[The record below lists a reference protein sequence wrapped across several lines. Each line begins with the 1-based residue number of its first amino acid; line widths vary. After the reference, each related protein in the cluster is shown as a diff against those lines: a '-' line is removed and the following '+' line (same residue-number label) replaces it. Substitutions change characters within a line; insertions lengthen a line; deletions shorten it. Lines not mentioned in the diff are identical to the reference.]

1 MIVVVAF
8 SLTSQTKRH
17 GGWKSHNYTSESEM
31 REQTWEISDIDGSNK
46 RTVTL
51 AQYRAELEAAKAKAI
66 ANYQA
71 SMCKVSKE
79 RQP

>member
-1 MIVVVAF
+1 MNTTTQIDSTTAYYLGRNSIGDEGEVWY
-8 SLTSQTKRH
+8 RM
-17 GGWKSHNYTSESEM
+17 E
-31 REQTWEISDIDGSNK
+31 TWEISDIDGSNK